1 MRRLVFNLQKPAR
14 YTGGEYN
21 RIVKEDASFRMALC
35 FPDLYEVGM
44 SNHGIQILYD
54 VANRIDDVACER
66 VFSVPE
72 DFERRARE
80 MNLLL
85 FTLETRTP
93 LCECDLVGFNV
104 SHELLYTNILQ
115 VLDLGHVP
123 VFSRYRNDDHPIV
136 IAGGE
141 SVSNPAPLGDF
152 IDAMYIGDGEDGI
165 VEIIRAL
172 KSAKHGG
179 LTRDM
184 KLQLLEEIDGVY
196 VPAFHSLV
204 YDSGRLAGVEGKEAR
219 KRIYRSTA
227 PSAPLRPVVPSI
239 RAAQDRAV
247 VEVTRGCGNLCKFC
261 HAGYYEL
268 PCRQYDPDAA
278 ERALF
283 AVLDN
288 TGYNE
293 LTLSSL
299 SISDYRHLP
308 RLLGSILPRL
318 NAEGVSIS
326 FPSLRVDT
334 ATLPLIEQISDLR
347 RTSLTFAVESASD
360 ELRAIA
366 NKKLRTSD
374 LLEILDHVFA
384 KGWRTI
390 KLYFMIGLP
399 GCEECD
405 EAGAIIGLLKT
416 IALIGTRKKEIN
428 VTLSP
433 FVPKPHTPFQW
444 SRQMDASYLH
454 DVITRVKRAVPRFIS
469 IKNHDVRMS
478 LLEGVMSRGDERLGG
493 VIYRSYMDG
502 CRLDSWTEHFRY
514 DIWEKNLNEMIPD
527 WGCYFDPRGHDDILP
542 WDGVKTGFEKIV
554 AHKRDTQSS
563 REQMPKRAPAVIENS
578 GEIRRSLDAFGDKY
592 EIRERIRIQFAKRGD
607 ARYIPH
613 LDFMEIIKRAL
624 RMARLPVAFTQ
635 GFNKRERISMGFPLP
650 VGVESL
656 CELCDVDLYDTVDA
670 DMAREIMNAKLP
682 DGIGVVSVR
691 HIEGKESLM
700 SITSAME
707 FRISAGADFMDTM
720 KKALNEGVTFTKETK
735 RGVKTIDFTSAV
747 RCFTNDGASVILTLA
762 TGDDNAVRVDRAVMR
777 LAGVDAAEL
786 YRFDIV
792 KTRQFRSDGAS
803 LMEIL

>member
-1 MRRLVFNLQKPAR
+1 
-14 YTGGEYN
+14 
-21 RIVKEDASFRMALC
+21 
-35 FPDLYEVGM
+35 
-44 SNHGIQILYD
+44 
-54 VANRIDDVACER
+54 
-66 VFSVPE
+66 
-72 DFERRARE
+72 
-80 MNLLL
+80 
-85 FTLETRTP
+85 
-93 LCECDLVGFNV
+93 
-104 SHELLYTNILQ
+104 
-115 VLDLGHVP
+115 
-123 VFSRYRNDDHPIV
+123 
-136 IAGGE
+136 
-141 SVSNPAPLGDF
+141 
-152 IDAMYIGDGEDGI
+152 
-165 VEIIRAL
+165 
-172 KSAKHGG
+172 
-179 LTRDM
+179 M
-184 KLQLLEEIDGVY
+184 KLQLLEEIDGVRAR
-196 VPAFHSLV
+196 VSSLV

-219 KRIYRSTA
+219 KRIYRSTDAVRPAASGCAEHPPPRTA
-227 PSAPLRPVVPSI
+227 PC
-239 RAAQDRAV
+239 
-247 VEVTRGCGNLCKFC
+247 RGYPRCGNLCKFC

-444 SRQMDASYLH
+444 SRQMDASYLQ
-454 DVITRVKRAVPRFIS
+454 DVIARVKRAVPRFIS

-592 EIRERIRIQFAKRGD
+592 QIRERIRIQFAKRGD

-613 LDFMEIIKRAL
+613 LDFMEIIKRVL
-624 RMARLPVAFTQ
+624 RMRACLLRCA

-650 VGVESL
+650 LAWKASAN
-656 CELCDVDLYDTVDA
+656 CA
-670 DMAREIMNAKLP
+670 
-682 DGIGVVSVR
+682 
-691 HIEGKESLM
+691 M
-700 SITSAME
+700 SICTIRSM
-707 FRISAGADFMDTM
+707 RIW
-720 KKALNEGVTFTKETK
+720 
-735 RGVKTIDFTSAV
+735 
-747 RCFTNDGASVILTLA
+747 
-762 TGDDNAVRVDRAVMR
+762 RAR
-777 LAGVDAAEL
+777 L
-786 YRFDIV
+786 
-792 KTRQFRSDGAS
+792 
-803 LMEIL
+803 